1 MNKFKL
7 AWDYARDSASLFGGK
22 ASEYFQEALRQVNK
36 YASDIKSDGN
46 IFSQIRQKALEA
58 ESNYNSKTNE
68 TKTLGEIYYK
78 NFISQIMDLPNKL
91 YNMIIDS
98 LNSLMKEDWEI
109 GYALENMPYDI
120 LYYIGYLSLPS
131 DGAIQLFISQLINY
145 LSISDDEKEKLQD
158 ELESY
163 QYIFDED

>member
-7 AWDYARDSASLFGGK
+7 AWDYARDSASMFGGK

-36 YASDIKSDGN
+36 YSSDIKSDGN
-46 IFSQIRQKALEA
+46 IFSQIRQKALET
-58 ESNYNSKTNE
+58 ESSDNSKTNK

-109 GYALENMPYDI
+109 GYALERMPYDI
-120 LYYIGYLSLPS
+120 LYYIGYLTVPS
-131 DGAIQLFISQLINY
+131 ETAIELFTSQLIDY
-145 LSISDDEKEKLQD
+145 LPISDTEKQNLHD
-158 ELESY
+158 ELDAY